1 MKYFNAGFRLL
12 LSIIFFMT
20 LIQVY
25 GQVSNKNDSIANR
38 LKTVAIKIIS
48 SARFCAFVTID
59 QQGKLIA
66 RTMDPFLPD
75 SNFVIWLGTNP
86 RSRKVQ
92 EIKKNQD
99 VCLYYPDSSA
109 QGYVVIQGKA
119 IIVNDET
126 EKKIHWKNEW
136 SAFYKNRD
144 KDFILIKVRPSRLEV
159 LSYKDGVTG
168 NSITSEVPFINF

>member
-1 MKYFNAGFRLL
+1 MKHFNTGFRLL
-12 LSIIFFMT
+12 LSIILFIT
-20 LIQVY
+20 LTQVY
-25 GQVSNKNDSIANR
+25 GQVSVKNDSIANR

-48 SARFCAFVTID
+48 SARYCALVTID
-59 QQGKLIA
+59 QQGKPMA

-92 EIKKNQD
+92 EIKKNQG
-99 VCLYYPDSSA
+99 VCLYYPDPSA
-109 QGYVVIQGKA
+109 GGYVVIQGKA

-126 EKKIHWKNEW
+126 EKMIHWKNEW

-144 KDFILIKVRPSRLEV
+144 KDFILIKVSPTRLEV

-168 NSITSEVPFINF
+168 NSITLEVPFINF